1 MRVVHLIVLKSMGVH
16 INLHGARDLW
26 QWRRKKSLVTSLSR
40 LMLDQLTAAMSTMM
54 TQKTKNDSFEQII
67 SSSVVFLMKETN

>member
-1 MRVVHLIVLKSMGVH
+1 MVPGTCGSGEE
-16 INLHGARDLW
+16 
-26 QWRRKKSLVTSLSR
+26 KKSLVTPLSR

-67 SSSVVFLMKETN
+67 SSPVVFLMKETN

>member
-1 MRVVHLIVLKSMGVH
+1 MGVVHLIVLKSMGMH
-16 INLHGARDLW
+16 INLHDARDLW

-54 TQKTKNDSFEQII
+54 TQKMKNDSFEQII